1 MHREDLSILVLTVL
15 VSLKF
20 HLSLGYKMLNH
31 SMHGAGRRCSQFHR
45 IECNV
50 MHKFSLRIGSNPISE
65 LETTPARIPFAC
77 ILCVCE

>member
-31 SMHGAGRRCSQFHR
+31 SMHGAGRRCSHPGEKNGV
-45 IECNV
+45 I
-50 MHKFSLRIGSNPISE
+50 
-65 LETTPARIPFAC
+65 ARNCA
-77 ILCVCE
+77 

>member
-1 MHREDLSILVLTVL
+1 MCTLTGAELFIDNQLFEILNNGGIRLCTEKISLFLVLTVL

-45 IECNV
+45 IECN
-50 MHKFSLRIGSNPISE
+50 
-65 LETTPARIPFAC
+65 ADA
-77 ILCVCE
+77 